1 MGSLDLPGTNAIII
15 FMPMD
20 RSLCAICAWRGDCN
34 KKFMQGNGVY
44 CPDYTKD
51 LTIRSRSVEKKE
63 DTKPKEKKFK
73 RTKDIHLL

>member
-1 MGSLDLPGTNAIII
+1 MGKVKTIIMYMTI
-15 FMPMD
+15 D

-51 LTIRSRSVEKKE
+51 LTIRAKAEEKKE
-63 DTKPKEKKFK
+63 GLNLKAADKKGK
-73 RTKDIHLL
+73 KKSREIHFL